1 TGPYPVIENLA
12 ITRPRRPGFAREAGP
27 ALDLPPCPNLH
38 GGRLPPLFPHKNFPA
53 ALRAT
58 WIYFRAVGEQLEGQ
72 VVTSPFRGVRQP
84 ASTLQRLPVQ
94 PGPEVLVALHPDILA
109 GDVLLEDKRAGAD
122 HLGEPGH
129 RGVRLVPGLKLV
141 ILFDV
146 FPDVLGKEPSDV
158 VRVPVAHIVEVHR
171 DGV

>member
-1 TGPYPVIENLA
+1 TSGIC
-12 ITRPRRPGFAREAGP
+12 TRGRPSAGP
-27 ALDLPPCPNLH
+27 ASLPKLT
-38 GGRLPPLFPHKNFPA
+38 RRQAAALVSHKNFPA

-94 PGPEVLVALHPDILA
+94 PGPEVLVPLHPDVLA

-129 RGVRLVPGLKLV
+129 RRVRLV
-141 ILFDV
+141 
-146 FPDVLGKEPSDV
+146 
-158 VRVPVAHIVEVHR
+158 
-171 DGV
+171 